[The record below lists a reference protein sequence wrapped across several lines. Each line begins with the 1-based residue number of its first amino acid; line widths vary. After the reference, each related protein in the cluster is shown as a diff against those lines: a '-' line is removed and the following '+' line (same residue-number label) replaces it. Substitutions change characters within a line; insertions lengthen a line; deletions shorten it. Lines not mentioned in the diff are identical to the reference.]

1 MKKKN
6 NVKQVFKK
14 ATAFSLAVIMAFGLS
29 ACGNKSNEADN
40 TPAPAQ

>member
-29 ACGNKSNEADN
+29 AC
-40 TPAPAQ
+40 